1 MVKCSSTRDV
11 LRTYFLVQLYII
23 AIMISILGIFYIIS
37 MLCVEPR
44 ALIIPILGA
53 IAIAIVFIWY
63 KITIRLLRSR
73 LSKLKQYS
81 RLC

>member
-37 MLCVEPR
+37 MVSIEPR

-63 KITIRLLRSR
+63 KITIRLLRSQ

-81 RLC
+81 CLC